1 MIIHHQGFCPERMS
15 DHGEHGKKPRR
26 RRSLPSTLS
35 GQPDPEVVVV
45 QLPPH
50 LAAVVE
56 LACER
61 WELTLSD
68 GAPRGDWST
77 ILAVSRRGVPCVLKI
92 AGPDH
97 DATDEALALEAWNG
111 NGAARLL
118 EADREHGA
126 LLLERLDSDRTLRTA
141 ELATA
146 AEVAGSLIRELA
158 VPAPAGLPLLADIAA
173 QKPGILRRRQGAL
186 GEPVPGRWIDIAC
199 GLARDLA
206 TDPGSQLVHSDL
218 HYDNILAGSRRPW
231 LAIDPKPVTGN
242 PERSVAE
249 LMWDRIDDATQ
260 PQEVHALFAAL
271 TRTGMLHPD
280 RARAWT
286 IVQAVDYWLWGL
298 GAGLT
303 EDPRRCERLL
313 ATLDP

>member
-1 MIIHHQGFCPERMS
+1 MAINPVRGNPN
-15 DHGEHGKKPRR
+15 
-26 RRSLPSTLS
+26 
-35 GQPDPEVVVV
+35 PEVVVV
-45 QLPPH
+45 QLSPH

-56 LACER
+56 RLCER
-61 WELTLSD
+61 WGLTLS
-68 GAPRGDWST
+68 GEAPKGEWNT
-77 ILAVSRRGVPCVLKI
+77 ILAASRRGVPCVLKI
-92 AGPDH
+92 AGPEH
-97 DATDEALALEAWNG
+97 NATAEAIALEAWNG

-118 EADREHGA
+118 EADRDHGA
-126 LLLERLDSDRTLRTA
+126 LLLERLDPDRTLRTA
-141 ELATA
+141 ELSTA
-146 AEVAGSLIRELA
+146 AEIAGSLIHELA
-158 VPAPAGLPLLADIAA
+158 VPAPAGLPLLADIVS

-199 GLARDLA
+199 GLACDLA
-206 TDPGSQLVHSDL
+206 TDPGNQLVHGDL
-218 HYDNILAGSRRPW
+218 HYGNILAGSRRPW
-231 LAIDPKPVTGN
+231 LAIDPKPVIGN

-260 PQEVHALFAAL
+260 PHEIHALFAAL

>member
-1 MIIHHQGFCPERMS
+1 MAINPVR
-15 DHGEHGKKPRR
+15 DN
-26 RRSLPSTLS
+26 
-35 GQPDPEVVVV
+35 PDPEVVVV
-45 QLPPH
+45 QLSPH

-56 LACER
+56 RLCER
-61 WELTLSD
+61 WGLTLS
-68 GAPRGDWST
+68 GEAPKGEWNT
-77 ILAVSRRGVPCVLKI
+77 ILAASRRGVPCVLKI
-92 AGPDH
+92 AGPEH
-97 DATDEALALEAWNG
+97 NAIDEAIALEAWNG

-118 EADREHGA
+118 EADRDHGA
-126 LLLERLDSDRTLRTA
+126 LLLERLDPDRTLRTA

-146 AEVAGSLIRELA
+146 AEIAGSLIHELA
-158 VPAPAGLPLLADIAA
+158 VPAPAGLPLLADIVS
-173 QKPGILRRRQGAL
+173 QKPGILRRRQDAL

-199 GLARDLA
+199 GLACDLA
-206 TDPGSQLVHSDL
+206 TDPGNQLVHGDL

-260 PQEVHALFAAL
+260 PHEIHALFAAL
-271 TRTGMLHPD
+271 TRAGMLHSD

>member
-1 MIIHHQGFCPERMS
+1 MAINPVRGNPN
-15 DHGEHGKKPRR
+15 
-26 RRSLPSTLS
+26 
-35 GQPDPEVVVV
+35 PEVVVV
-45 QLPPH
+45 QLSPH

-56 LACER
+56 RLCER
-61 WELTLSD
+61 WGLTLS
-68 GAPRGDWST
+68 GEAPKGEWNT
-77 ILAVSRRGVPCVLKI
+77 ILAASRRGVPCVLKI
-92 AGPDH
+92 AGPEH
-97 DATDEALALEAWNG
+97 NAIDEAIALEAWNG

-118 EADREHGA
+118 EADRDHGA
-126 LLLERLDSDRTLRTA
+126 LLLERLDPDRTLRTA

-146 AEVAGSLIRELA
+146 AEIAGSLIHELA
-158 VPAPAGLPLLADIAA
+158 VPAPAGLPLLADIVS

-199 GLARDLA
+199 GLACDLA
-206 TDPGSQLVHSDL
+206 TDPGNQLVHGDL
-218 HYDNILAGSRRPW
+218 HYGNILAGSRRPW
-231 LAIDPKPVTGN
+231 LAIDPKPVIGN

-260 PQEVHALFAAL
+260 PHEIHALFAAL

-313 ATLDP
+313 TTLDP

>member
-1 MIIHHQGFCPERMS
+1 
-15 DHGEHGKKPRR
+15 
-26 RRSLPSTLS
+26 
-35 GQPDPEVVVV
+35 VVV
-45 QLPPH
+45 QLPPQ

-56 LACER
+56 LVCER
-61 WELTLSD
+61 WELTLS
-68 GAPRGDWST
+68 GQAPRGDWST
-77 ILAVSRRGVPCVLKI
+77 ILVASRRGMPCVLKI
-92 AGPDH
+92 AGPEH
-97 DATDEALALEAWNG
+97 NAIDEALALEAWNG
-111 NGAARLL
+111 NGAVRLL

-126 LLLERLDSDRTLRTA
+126 LLLERLDPDRTLRTT

-146 AEVAGSLIRELA
+146 AEIAGSLIRELA
-158 VPAPAGLPLLADIAA
+158 VPAPAGLPLLTDIAS

-199 GLARDLA
+199 GLACDLA
-206 TDPGSQLVHSDL
+206 TDPGNQLVHGDL
-218 HYDNILAGSRRPW
+218 HYDNILAGPRRPW
-231 LAIDPKPVTGN
+231 LAIDPKPVIGN

-260 PQEVHALFAAL
+260 PHDVHALFAAL
-271 TRTGMLHPD
+271 TRTGVLHPD

-313 ATLDP
+313 AILDP

>member
-1 MIIHHQGFCPERMS
+1 M
-15 DHGEHGKKPRR
+15 
-26 RRSLPSTLS
+26 
-35 GQPDPEVVVV
+35 
-45 QLPPH
+45 
-50 LAAVVE
+50 
-56 LACER
+56 
-61 WELTLSD
+61 
-68 GAPRGDWST
+68 
-77 ILAVSRRGVPCVLKI
+77 PCVLKI
-92 AGPDH
+92 AGPEH
-97 DATDEALALEAWNG
+97 NAIDEALALEAWNG
-111 NGAARLL
+111 NGAVRLL

-126 LLLERLDSDRTLRTA
+126 LLLERLDPDRTLRTT

-146 AEVAGSLIRELA
+146 AEIAGRLIRELA
-158 VPAPAGLPLLADIAA
+158 VPAPAGLPLLTDIAS

-199 GLARDLA
+199 GLACDLA
-206 TDPGSQLVHSDL
+206 TDPGSQLVHGDL

-231 LAIDPKPVTGN
+231 LAIDPKPVIGN

-260 PQEVHALFAAL
+260 PHDVHALFAAL
-271 TRTGMLHPD
+271 TRTGMLHPE

-313 ATLDP
+313 AILDP

>member
-1 MIIHHQGFCPERMS
+1 
-15 DHGEHGKKPRR
+15 
-26 RRSLPSTLS
+26 
-35 GQPDPEVVVV
+35 VVV
-45 QLPPH
+45 QLSPH
-50 LAAVVE
+50 LAVVVE
-56 LACER
+56 RLCES
-61 WELTLSD
+61 WELTLS
-68 GAPRGDWST
+68 GEAPRGDWNT
-77 ILAVSRRGVPCVLKI
+77 ILVASRRGVPCVLKI
-92 AGPDH
+92 AGPEH
-97 DATDEALALEAWNG
+97 NAVDEAIALEAWNG

-126 LLLERLDSDRTLRTA
+126 LLLEQLDSDRTLRTA

-146 AEVAGSLIRELA
+146 AEIAGSLIRELA
-158 VPAPAGLPLLADIAA
+158 IPAPAGLPLLVDIVS
-173 QKPGILRRRQGAL
+173 QKPDILRRRQSAL

-199 GLARDLA
+199 GLACDLA
-206 TDPGSQLVHSDL
+206 TDPGNQLVHGDL

-231 LAIDPKPVTGN
+231 LAIDPKPVIGN

-260 PQEVHALFAAL
+260 PHKVHALFAAL
-271 TRTGMLHPD
+271 TRAGMLRSD
-280 RARAWT
+280 RSRAWT

>member
-1 MIIHHQGFCPERMS
+1 
-15 DHGEHGKKPRR
+15 
-26 RRSLPSTLS
+26 
-35 GQPDPEVVVV
+35 VV
-45 QLPPH
+45 QLRPH

-56 LACER
+56 RLCER
-61 WELTLSD
+61 WGLTLS
-68 GAPRGDWST
+68 GEAPKGEWNT
-77 ILAVSRRGVPCVLKI
+77 ILAASRRGVPCVLKI
-92 AGPDH
+92 VGPEH
-97 DATDEALALEAWNG
+97 NAIDEAIALEAWNG

-118 EADREHGA
+118 EADRDHGA
-126 LLLERLDSDRTLRTA
+126 LLLERLDPDRTLRTA

-146 AEVAGSLIRELA
+146 AEIAGSLIHELA
-158 VPAPAGLPLLADIAA
+158 VPAPAGLPLLADIVS

-199 GLARDLA
+199 GLACDLA
-206 TDPGSQLVHSDL
+206 TDPGNQLVHGDL

-231 LAIDPKPVTGN
+231 LAIDPKPVIGN

-260 PQEVHALFAAL
+260 PHEIHALFAAL

-313 ATLDP
+313 TTLDP

>member
-1 MIIHHQGFCPERMS
+1 VE
-15 DHGEHGKKPRR
+15 D
-26 RRSLPSTLS
+26 SLTWPSALS
-35 GQPDPEVVVV
+35 GQPNPEVVVV

-68 GAPRGDWST
+68 GAPRGNWST
-77 ILAVSRRGVPCVLKI
+77 ILAVSRLGVPCVLKI
-92 AGPDH
+92 AGPEH
-97 DATDEALALEAWNG
+97 DAIDEALALEAWNG
-111 NGAARLL
+111 NGAVRLL

-126 LLLERLDSDRTLRTA
+126 LLLERLDPDRTLRTA

-206 TDPGSQLVHSDL
+206 TDPGSQLVHGDL

-260 PQEVHALFAAL
+260 PHEVHALFAAL
-271 TRTGMLHPD
+271 TRTGMLYPD

>member
-1 MIIHHQGFCPERMS
+1 MAINPVRGNPN
-15 DHGEHGKKPRR
+15 
-26 RRSLPSTLS
+26 
-35 GQPDPEVVVV
+35 PEVVVV
-45 QLPPH
+45 QLSPH

-56 LACER
+56 RLCER
-61 WELTLSD
+61 WGLTLS
-68 GAPRGDWST
+68 GEAPKGEWNT
-77 ILAVSRRGVPCVLKI
+77 ILAASRRGVPCVLKI
-92 AGPDH
+92 AGPEH
-97 DATDEALALEAWNG
+97 NAIDEAIALEAWNG

-118 EADREHGA
+118 EADRDHGA
-126 LLLERLDSDRTLRTA
+126 LLLERLDPDRTLRTA

-146 AEVAGSLIRELA
+146 AEIAGSLIHELA
-158 VPAPAGLPLLADIAA
+158 VPAPAGLPLLADIVS
-173 QKPGILRRRQGAL
+173 QKPGILRRRQDAL

-199 GLARDLA
+199 GLACDLA
-206 TDPGSQLVHSDL
+206 TDPGNQLVHGDL

-260 PQEVHALFAAL
+260 PHEIHALFAAL
-271 TRTGMLHPD
+271 TRAGMLHSD

-313 ATLDP
+313 AALDP

>member
-1 MIIHHQGFCPERMS
+1 MAINPVRGNPN
-15 DHGEHGKKPRR
+15 
-26 RRSLPSTLS
+26 
-35 GQPDPEVVVV
+35 PEVVVV
-45 QLPPH
+45 QLSPH

-56 LACER
+56 RLCER
-61 WELTLSD
+61 WGLTLS
-68 GAPRGDWST
+68 GEAPKGEWNT
-77 ILAVSRRGVPCVLKI
+77 ILAASRRGVPCVLKI
-92 AGPDH
+92 AGPEH
-97 DATDEALALEAWNG
+97 NATDEAIALEAWNG

-118 EADREHGA
+118 EADRDHGA
-126 LLLERLDSDRTLRTA
+126 LLLERLDPDRTLRTA

-146 AEVAGSLIRELA
+146 AEIAGSLIHELA
-158 VPAPAGLPLLADIAA
+158 VPAPAGLPLLADIVS

-199 GLARDLA
+199 GLACDLA
-206 TDPGSQLVHSDL
+206 TDPGTQLVHGDL

-231 LAIDPKPVTGN
+231 LAIDPKPVIGN

-260 PQEVHALFAAL
+260 PHEVHALFAAL
-271 TRTGMLHPD
+271 TGTGMLHSD

-286 IVQAVDYWLWGL
+286 IVLAIDYWLWGL

>member
-1 MIIHHQGFCPERMS
+1 MAINPVRGNPN
-15 DHGEHGKKPRR
+15 
-26 RRSLPSTLS
+26 
-35 GQPDPEVVVV
+35 PEVVVV
-45 QLPPH
+45 QLSPH

-56 LACER
+56 RLCER
-61 WELTLSD
+61 WGLTLS
-68 GAPRGDWST
+68 GEAPKGEWNT
-77 ILAVSRRGVPCVLKI
+77 ILAASRRGVPCVLKI
-92 AGPDH
+92 AGPEH
-97 DATDEALALEAWNG
+97 NATAEAIALEAWNG

-118 EADREHGA
+118 EADRDHGA
-126 LLLERLDSDRTLRTA
+126 LLLERLDPDRTLRTA
-141 ELATA
+141 ELSTA
-146 AEVAGSLIRELA
+146 AEIAGSLIHELA
-158 VPAPAGLPLLADIAA
+158 VAAPAGLPLLADIVS

-199 GLARDLA
+199 GLACDLA
-206 TDPGSQLVHSDL
+206 TDPGNQLVHGDL

-231 LAIDPKPVTGN
+231 LAIDPKPVIGN

-260 PQEVHALFAAL
+260 PHEIHALFAAL

-313 ATLDP
+313 TTLDP